1 MVPIARSF
9 RRKCGRCA
17 FTKIA
22 GVLSLRCEGGWQRV
36 VLVQGVGR
44 VSHVIFTQKGG
55 ITGESMLALRCCRIH
70 YRCWRH
76 QLFIKGGALGRLKT
90 YMLTSLICFHL
101 PPTQRFPLFQEKRL
115 CAHPF
120 LEIYRDGQIHF
131 MAPLAR
137 QGDFYVPEVR
147 RVERRPPVKDG
158 LQSDSEISGIT
169 FMLLSTIKSILL
181 TRSTSEN
188 YQWNYLRMVHL
199 KPQKQYCINNNY
211 LLPYYWMTKAH
222 SHSEHLF
229 HHHWSKFNCNS
240 DCLLLMPAKWTGQLL
255 SC

>member
-1 MVPIARSF
+1 MLFSLRRGGDHWRVHACVEARS
-9 RRKCGRCA
+9 
-17 FTKIA
+17 
-22 GVLSLRCEGGWQRV
+22 
-36 VLVQGVGR
+36 
-44 VSHVIFTQKGG
+44 
-55 ITGESMLALRCCRIH
+55 CRIH

-76 QLFIKGGALGRLKT
+76 RLFIKGGARGRLKKT
-90 YMLTSLICFHL
+90 YMLTSLVCFH
-101 PPTQRFPLFQEKRL
+101 PPTQVIPLFQEKRL

-158 LQSDSEISGIT
+158 LQSDSEVSGNT

-188 YQWNYLRMVHL
+188 YQWNFLRMVQIPRINTVL
-199 KPQKQYCINNNY
+199 IIMIDYRIIELQKHVHIQSICSTTPEPSLTVI
-211 LLPYYWMTKAH
+211 PIVFYWCWQNGPDI
-222 SHSEHLF
+222 S
-229 HHHWSKFNCNS
+229 
-240 DCLLLMPAKWTGQLL
+240 
-255 SC
+255 